1 MVKNTAEQI
10 IPTEVVEPRCGTPGQ
25 AVGFVGSTALRS
37 K

>member
-10 IPTEVVEPRCGTPGQ
+10 IPSEVVGPRCETPGQ
-25 AVGFVGSTALRS
+25 AVGLVGSTSLRS

>member
-10 IPTEVVEPRCGTPGQ
+10 IPSEVVGPRWGTPGQ
-25 AVGFVGSTALRS
+25 AVGFVGSPSLRS